1 VEAFGGTSEA
11 SIGMQSPPL
20 KPWII
25 KIRERQWP
33 ELPVLL
39 VAAAILG
46 LSWGFVLLADQVV
59 DGDTGGFDRWVI
71 ESLRNP
77 NDRSLPRG
85 PTWLVDAA
93 RDVTALG
100 SATVLT
106 LVVAI
111 VVGYLAIVS
120 RFRTIAIL
128 LAAVIGGAVL
138 TTGLKHTYDR
148 PRPPEGSAVQRTHS
162 TSFPSGHSLASAVVY
177 LTLGAMLARVMPTRK
192 LHFYLIGVAI
202 FLAIL
207 IGVTRVYLGVHYPTD
222 VLAGWTAGT
231 AWALLW
237 WLIARWAIVEPRA
250 EL

>member
-1 VEAFGGTSEA
+1 MLIAATT
-11 SIGMQSPPL
+11 
-20 KPWII
+20 
-25 KIRERQWP
+25 
-33 ELPVLL
+33 VLAL
-39 VAAAILG
+39 AWLFVAI
-46 LSWGFVLLADQVV
+46 ADQVV
-59 DGDTGGFDRWVI
+59 DGDTGTFDRWVI

-77 NDRSLPRG
+77 DDRSLPRG
-85 PTWLVDAA
+85 PIWLVDAA

-106 LVVAI
+106 LVVAS
-111 VVGYLAIVS
+111 VVGYLAMV
-120 RFRTIAIL
+120 RRWRTIVVL

-138 TTGLKHTYDR
+138 TTGLKNAYDR

-192 LHFYLIGVAI
+192 LHIYLVGVAL

-207 IGVTRVYLGVHYPTD
+207 IGLTRVYLGVHYPTD
-222 VLAGWTAGT
+222 VLAGWTAGA

-237 WLIARWAIVEPRA
+237 WLIARWAIPGPEPQA

>member
-1 VEAFGGTSEA
+1 
-11 SIGMQSPPL
+11 MRLPPIQ
-20 KPWII
+20 PWVN
-25 KIRERQWP
+25 KLRERQRP
-33 ELPVLL
+33 ELPVLIAATTIL
-39 VAAAILG
+39 ALAWLFVAI
-46 LSWGFVLLADQVV
+46 ADRVV
-59 DGDTGGFDRWVI
+59 DGETRSFDRWVI

-77 NDRSLPRG
+77 DDRQLPRG
-85 PTWLVDAA
+85 PIWLVDAA

-100 SATVLT
+100 STTVLT

-111 VVGYLAIVS
+111 VVGYLAMVQ
-120 RFRTIAIL
+120 RMRTIVVL

-148 PRPPEGSAVQRTHS
+148 PRPPDGSAVQRTHS

-192 LHFYLIGVAI
+192 LHVYLIGVAL

-207 IGVTRVYLGVHYPTD
+207 IGLTRVYLGVHYPTD
-222 VLAGWTAGT
+222 VLAGWTAGA

-237 WLIARWAIVEPRA
+237 WLIARWAIPGPEPRA

>member
-1 VEAFGGTSEA
+1 
-11 SIGMQSPPL
+11 M
-20 KPWII
+20 
-25 KIRERQWP
+25 
-33 ELPVLL
+33 
-39 VAAAILG
+39 
-46 LSWGFVLLADQVV
+46 
-59 DGDTGGFDRWVI
+59 
-71 ESLRNP
+71 
-77 NDRSLPRG
+77 
-85 PTWLVDAA
+85 
-93 RDVTALG
+93 
-100 SATVLT
+100 
-106 LVVAI
+106 
-111 VVGYLAIVS
+111 
-120 RFRTIAIL
+120 RTIVIL

-192 LHFYLIGVAI
+192 LHIYLMGLAL

-222 VLAGWTAGT
+222 VLAGWTAGA

-237 WLIARWAIVEPRA
+237 WLIARWASPGPEPRA